1 MYADSYNWG
10 KHWDGGRRPCRPSS
24 DGHIFFGGI
33 ASDLPLF
40 LDVSNNFI
48 GSDIKVIICST
59 HKEKRIALLQVNC
72 IY

>member
-10 KHWDGGRRPCRPSS
+10 KHRDGGRRPCRPSS

-48 GSDIKVIICST
+48 GSDI
-59 HKEKRIALLQVNC
+59 
-72 IY
+72 